1 MAIYGMSRL
10 GDIYVLQTIETY
22 APAVYTLG
30 MSTTNLVDIV
40 ASNIRAESA
49 RRGLYQTDIANAL
62 GVQQGTI
69 SRRWKGGH
77 ARPLEDLS
85 TVAEILGVTV
95 AYLVTDNSG
104 AASPIA
110 PPTGLEPAT
119 SGLVCIPGFADSDS
133 ECILR
138 IAA

>member
-1 MAIYGMSRL
+1 MVV
-10 GDIYVLQTIETY
+10 DY
-22 APAVYTLG
+22 ADLVYTFG
-30 MSTTNLVDIV
+30 MSTMNLVDVV

-49 RRGLYQTDIANAL
+49 RRGVVQSDIANAL

-69 SRRWKGGH
+69 SRRWRGGR
-77 ARPLEDLS
+77 AWPLEDLP
-85 TVAEILGVTV
+85 TVADILGVSV

-104 AASPIA
+104 ASAPFA

-119 SGLVCIPGFADSDS
+119 SGLVTYLPGFANSDS
-133 ECILR
+133 GSELM

>member
-1 MAIYGMSRL
+1 MVAKYA
-10 GDIYVLQTIETY
+10 VL
-22 APAVYTLG
+22 VYTFR
-30 MSTTNLVDIV
+30 MSTTNLVDVV

-49 RRGLYQTDIANAL
+49 RRGVVQSDIASAL

-69 SRRWKGGH
+69 SRRWRGGR
-77 ARPLEDLS
+77 AWPLEDLP
-85 TVAEILGVTV
+85 TVADMLGVSV

-104 AASPIA
+104 ASAPFV

-119 SGLVCIPGFADSDS
+119 SGLVAYLPGFANGDS
-133 ECILR
+133 ESELM

>member
-1 MAIYGMSRL
+1 MSSRPCI
-10 GDIYVLQTIETY
+10 DVLNMVAKY
-22 APAVYTLG
+22 AVLVYTFR
-30 MSTTNLVDIV
+30 MSTTNLVDVV

-49 RRGLYQTDIANAL
+49 RRGVVQSDIASAL

-69 SRRWKGGH
+69 SRRWRGGR
-77 ARPLEDLS
+77 AWPLEDLP
-85 TVAEILGVTV
+85 TVADMLGVSV

-104 AASPIA
+104 ASAPFV

-119 SGLVCIPGFADSDS
+119 SGLVAYLPGFADSDS
-133 ECILR
+133 EGELM

>member
-1 MAIYGMSRL
+1 
-10 GDIYVLQTIETY
+10 
-22 APAVYTLG
+22 

-49 RRGLYQTDIANAL
+49 RRGVVQSDIASAL

-69 SRRWKGGH
+69 SRRWRGGR
-77 ARPLEDLS
+77 AWPLEDLP
-85 TVAEILGVTV
+85 TVADILGVSV

-104 AASPIA
+104 VPTTVVA

-133 ECILR
+133 ESELMK
-138 IAA
+138 AA

>member
-1 MAIYGMSRL
+1 M
-10 GDIYVLQTIETY
+10 VVEY
-22 APAVYTLG
+22 AALVYTFR

-49 RRGLYQTDIANAL
+49 RRGVVQSDIASAL

-69 SRRWKGGH
+69 SRRWRGGR
-77 ARPLEDLS
+77 AWPLEDLP
-85 TVAEILGVTV
+85 TVADILGVSV

-104 AASPIA
+104 ASAPFA

-119 SGLVCIPGFADSDS
+119 SGLVAYLPDFAHSDPES
-133 ECILR
+133 ELM

>member
-1 MAIYGMSRL
+1 MSSRPCI
-10 GDIYVLQTIETY
+10 DVLNMVAKY
-22 APAVYTLG
+22 AVLVYTFR
-30 MSTTNLVDIV
+30 MSTTNLVDVV

-49 RRGLYQTDIANAL
+49 RRGVVQSDIASAL

-69 SRRWKGGH
+69 SRRWRGGR
-77 ARPLEDLS
+77 AWPLEDLP
-85 TVAEILGVTV
+85 TVADMLGVSV

-104 AASPIA
+104 ASAPFV

>member
-1 MAIYGMSRL
+1 MVVEYA
-10 GDIYVLQTIETY
+10 VL
-22 APAVYTLG
+22 VYTFG

-49 RRGLYQTDIANAL
+49 RRGLVQSDIASAL

-69 SRRWKGGH
+69 SRRWRGGR
-77 ARPLEDLS
+77 AWPLEDLP
-85 TVAEILGVTV
+85 TVADILGVSV

-104 AASPIA
+104 ASAPFA

-119 SGLVCIPGFADSDS
+119 SGLVCIQGFADSDS
-133 ECILR
+133 GSELM

>member
-1 MAIYGMSRL
+1 M
-10 GDIYVLQTIETY
+10 
-22 APAVYTLG
+22 VYTFG
-30 MSTTNLVDIV
+30 MNTTNLVDIV

-49 RRGLYQTDIANAL
+49 RRGVVQSDIASAL

-69 SRRWKGGH
+69 SRRWRGGR
-77 ARPLEDLS
+77 AWPLEDLP
-85 TVAEILGVTV
+85 TVADILGVSV

-104 AASPIA
+104 ASAPFA

-119 SGLVCIPGFADSDS
+119 SGLVCIPGFANSDP
-133 ECILR
+133 EGELM

>member
-1 MAIYGMSRL
+1 MVVEYA
-10 GDIYVLQTIETY
+10 VL
-22 APAVYTLG
+22 VYTFG

-49 RRGLYQTDIANAL
+49 RRGLVQSDIASAL

-69 SRRWKGGH
+69 SRRWRGGR
-77 ARPLEDLS
+77 AWPLEDLP
-85 TVAEILGVTV
+85 TVADILGVSV

-104 AASPIA
+104 ASAPFA

-133 ECILR
+133 GSELM

>member
-1 MAIYGMSRL
+1 MVAK
-10 GDIYVLQTIETY
+10 Y
-22 APAVYTLG
+22 AALVYTFR
-30 MSTTNLVDIV
+30 MSTTNLVDVV

-49 RRGLYQTDIANAL
+49 RRGVVQSDIASAL

-69 SRRWKGGH
+69 SRRWRGGR
-77 ARPLEDLS
+77 AWPLEDLP
-85 TVAEILGVTV
+85 TVADMLGVSV

-104 AASPIA
+104 ASAPFA

-119 SGLVCIPGFADSDS
+119 SGLVTYLPKFADSDS

-138 IAA
+138 VAA

>member
-1 MAIYGMSRL
+1 M
-10 GDIYVLQTIETY
+10 
-22 APAVYTLG
+22 VYTFG
-30 MSTTNLVDIV
+30 MNTTNLVDIV

-49 RRGLYQTDIANAL
+49 RRGVVQSDIASAL

-69 SRRWKGGH
+69 SRRWRGGR
-77 ARPLEDLS
+77 AWPLEDLP
-85 TVAEILGVTV
+85 TVADILGVSV

-104 AASPIA
+104 ASAPFA

-133 ECILR
+133 ESELM

>member
-1 MAIYGMSRL
+1 MVAKYA
-10 GDIYVLQTIETY
+10 VL
-22 APAVYTLG
+22 VYTFR
-30 MSTTNLVDIV
+30 MSTTNLVDVV

-49 RRGLYQTDIANAL
+49 RRGVVQSDIASAL

-69 SRRWKGGH
+69 SRRWRGGR
-77 ARPLEDLS
+77 AWPLEDLP
-85 TVAEILGVTV
+85 TVADMLGVSV

-104 AASPIA
+104 ASAPFA

-133 ECILR
+133 DSTLR

>member
-1 MAIYGMSRL
+1 MSSRPCI
-10 GDIYVLQTIETY
+10 DVLNTVAKY
-22 APAVYTLG
+22 AVLVYTFR
-30 MSTTNLVDIV
+30 MNTTNLVDIV

-49 RRGLYQTDIANAL
+49 RRGVVQSDIASAL

-69 SRRWKGGH
+69 SRRWRGGR
-77 ARPLEDLS
+77 AWPLEDLP
-85 TVAEILGVTV
+85 TVADILGVSV
-95 AYLVTDNSG
+95 AYLVTENSG
-104 AASPIA
+104 TQVSIA

-119 SGLVCIPGFADSDS
+119 SGLVTYLPGFADSDP